1 MEKTSMNLSDKTWV
15 PIIIALSIII
25 PIAVAILIY
34 FPMDLVNIDADFPL
48 FHATINGTVSLL
60 LLLGLWLIKNG
71 KRAAHQKVMWTAFA
85 LSSLFLVS
93 YVLSKVNTPPTPFGG
108 EGVIKSIYYFILIS
122 HIFLAIFIVPL
133 ALFSIYRGTKGEFDK
148 HRKVAKITWPI
159 WFYVSVTGV
168 LVYLFMAPY
177 YA

>member
-1 MEKTSMNLSDKTWV
+1 MSLNDKPWIPV
-15 PIIIALSIII
+15 IIALSVII
-25 PIAVAILIY
+25 PIAVAVLIY
-34 FPMDLVNIDADFPL
+34 FPMDLVNIDANFPL

-60 LLLGLWLIKNG
+60 LLLGLILIKNG
-71 KRAAHQKVMWTAFA
+71 RREAHQKVMWTAFG

-93 YVLSKVNTPPTPFGG
+93 YVLSKVNTPPTAFGG
-108 EGVIKSIYYFILIS
+108 EGVIRSFYYFILIS

-133 ALFSIYRGTKGEFDK
+133 ALFSIYRGTKGEFNK

>member
-1 MEKTSMNLSDKTWV
+1 MSLNDKPWIPV
-15 PIIIALSIII
+15 IIALSVII
-25 PIAVAILIY
+25 PIAVAVLIY
-34 FPMDLVNIDADFPL
+34 FPMDLVNIDANFPL

-60 LLLGLWLIKNG
+60 LLLGLILIKNG
-71 KRAAHQKVMWTAFA
+71 RRKAHQKVMWTAFG

-93 YVLSKVNTPPTPFGG
+93 YVLSKVNTPPTAFGG
-108 EGVIKSIYYFILIS
+108 EGVIRSFYYFILIS

-133 ALFSIYRGTKGEFDK
+133 ALFSIYRGTKGEFNK

>member
-1 MEKTSMNLSDKTWV
+1 MAASNLNDKFWV
-15 PIIIALSIII
+15 PVIIGLSVAI

-34 FPMDLVNIDADFPL
+34 FPMELVHINANFPL
-48 FHATINGTVSLL
+48 FHATINGTVSML
-60 LLLGLWLIKNG
+60 LLLGLILIRSGRK
-71 KRAAHQKVMWTAFA
+71 AAHQKIMWTAFA
-85 LSSLFLVS
+85 LSTLFLVS
-93 YVLSKVNTPPTPFGG
+93 YVLSKVNTPPVPFGG
-108 EGVIKSIYYFILIS
+108 EGWIRTVYYFILIS

-133 ALFSIYRGTKGEFDK
+133 ALLSIYRGTKGEFARHK
-148 HRKVAKITWPI
+148 KIAKITWPA